1 MYFGL
6 VVLVGS
12 CVFSGSLSFLL
23 GFDVVGVGVGDLVD
37 LVMYFDLYS
46 LLRLLLLFVV
56 VCSVHLFTL
65 FYMVGE
71 VNLFRFI
78 LVLKGFVVSMVFL
91 IVSPNLFLFLL
102 GWDWLGF
109 ISFVLIIWY
118 SCFSRRKGGL
128 KTFLR
133 KRVGDCFFVVS
144 FVFFFRQGGFGLMT
158 IDFVLFVVGV
168 FVAIGAITKRA
179 QFPFRRWLSVAMMA
193 PTPISALVHSSTLV
207 ISGLYFLFRFFELLD
222 RLLLF
227 FLCFV
232 GLWTVYVGRL
242 GAMFACDVK
251 KVVAFST
258 LRQMGFVLVVL
269 CFGLLE
275 FGFYYLVVH
284 GLFKALMFISV
295 GCLMVLVNHKQDFRI
310 LSGVWVL
317 SPFVSLRLFVRVFS
331 LSGLPFL
338 SGFYVKDV
346 ILGKFLFFP
355 RSGVFGVG
363 FFFAVFLTV
372 VYSFRLFSVLF
383 LGMKKFFCALN
394 STDMLVLI
402 FFPLYGVLM
411 FFGYYGFVFEIQW
424 LKGWVSLFQ
433 LVCLFLV
440 GLCFSYYY
448 NVGILKV

>member
-1 MYFGL
+1 
-6 VVLVGS
+6 
-12 CVFSGSLSFLL
+12 
-23 GFDVVGVGVGDLVD
+23 
-37 LVMYFDLYS
+37 
-46 LLRLLLLFVV
+46 
-56 VCSVHLFTL
+56 
-65 FYMVGE
+65 
-71 VNLFRFI
+71 
-78 LVLKGFVVSMVFL
+78 
-91 IVSPNLFLFLL
+91 
-102 GWDWLGF
+102 
-109 ISFVLIIWY
+109 
-118 SCFSRRKGGL
+118 L

-133 KRVGDCFFVVS
+133 KRIGDCFFVVS
-144 FVFFFRQGGFGLMT
+144 FVFFFSQGRFGLLFV
-158 IDFVLFVVGV
+158 DYVLFVVGV
-168 FVAIGAITKRA
+168 FVRIGAVTKRA

-251 KVVAFST
+251 KIVAFST

-269 CFGLLE
+269 CYGLLE

-295 GCLMVLVNHKQDFRI
+295 GCLMVLGNHKQDFRI

-317 SPFVSLRLFVRVFS
+317 SPVVSLRLFVRVFS

-355 RSGVFGVG
+355 RNGVLGGG

-372 VYSFRLFSVLF
+372 VYSFRLFSILF
-383 LGMKKFFCALN
+383 LGMNKFFCALN
-394 STDMLVLI
+394 SLDLLVLV
-402 FFPLYGVLM
+402 FVPLYGVLM
-411 FFGYYGFVFEIQW
+411 FFGYYGFI
-424 LKGWVSLFQ
+424 LDFQ
-433 LVCLFLV
+433 
-440 GLCFSYYY
+440 
-448 NVGILKV
+448 